1 MPYDINIHTRSM
13 DTFKS
18 ILETQ
23 GIYLTK
29 AIYRNLDLM
38 SKYPE
43 RHTHVAFLL
52 DDNNN
57 VLSYKPNVYFKTE
70 KYPFSQHAEVA
81 TINNYYSKRLNNLK
95 QTAKTLLVIRIKS
108 QSFGESRPCK
118 DCSNFILNNWSNL
131 KLKRVIY
138 SGAYSTFTSIKKN
151 DLLMGKF
158 YAPTSTMQ

>member
-1 MPYDINIHTRSM
+1 MPHDINIHTGSM

-18 ILETQ
+18 ILEMQ

-29 AIYRNLDLM
+29 AIYRNLELM

-52 DDNNN
+52 DDHNN
-57 VLSYKPNVYFKTE
+57 VLSYRPNVFFKTD

-81 TINNYYSKRLNNLK
+81 TIINYYSKRSTNTK
-95 QTAKTLLVIRIKS
+95 QAAKTLLVVRLKD

-118 DCSNFILNNWSNL
+118 DCANFISNNWANL

-138 SGAYSTFTSIKKN
+138 SGAYSTFTRIKKN

-158 YAPTSTMQ
+158 YAPTSSTL